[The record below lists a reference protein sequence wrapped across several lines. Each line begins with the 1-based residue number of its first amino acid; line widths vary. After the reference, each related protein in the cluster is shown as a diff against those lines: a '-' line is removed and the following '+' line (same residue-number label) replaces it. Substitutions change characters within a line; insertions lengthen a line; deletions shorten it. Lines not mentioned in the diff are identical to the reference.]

1 MGSLEQQGQRHW
13 WGPRGPGWGL
23 WRSGSLA
30 LGTNGLLPSQT
41 RAAPLIL
48 PQTPKARV
56 AVAYGCGQALPWQ
69 GGLSGAGGP
78 ERSPRPHPL
87 RVLPQD
93 LLHKGSNVRL
103 LGFVQGEERVLLAG
117 QERAVTSG
125 KGDEARWRR
134 PYLPRP
140 APTPGCSSC
149 PGHLSPAW
157 PTPTHPSRTSI
168 FREPS
173 FLRQVDGF
181 LLGPPA
187 AIPWPHHTPFS
198 PHTPGLQP
206 SGTPS
211 PAANKSSFTLPNPV
225 HISPPL

>member
-41 RAAPLIL
+41 QAAPLIL
-48 PQTPKARV
+48 PQTPKAGV

-69 GGLSGAGGP
+69 GGLWGAGGP

-103 LGFVQGEERVLLAG
+103 LGFVQGEERVLLVG

-125 KGDEARWRR
+125 KGEEARWRR
-134 PYLPRP
+134 PNLPKP

-149 PGHLSPAW
+149 PGHLSLPGQLLL
-157 PTPTHPSRTSI
+157 I
-168 FREPS
+168 
-173 FLRQVDGF
+173 
-181 LLGPPA
+181 LLGPPSSG
-187 AIPWPHHTPFS
+187 S
-198 PHTPGLQP
+198 PPSRDRLTAPSSALLQP
-206 SGTPS
+206 SPGHT
-211 PAANKSSFTLPNPV
+211 TLPFPT
-225 HISPPL
+225 HARPPAKWNALSSSK